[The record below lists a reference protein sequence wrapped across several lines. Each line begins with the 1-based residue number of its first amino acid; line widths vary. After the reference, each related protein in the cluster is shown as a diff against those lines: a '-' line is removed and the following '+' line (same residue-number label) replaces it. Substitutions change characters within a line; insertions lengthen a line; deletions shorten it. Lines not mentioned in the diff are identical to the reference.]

1 MNPVTSAPVLVTG
14 ATGFLASHLIQQLL
28 AKGYKV
34 KATVRD
40 LRLTG
45 HVEHLFKFPE
55 AASSLELVE
64 MDLLLPETIEK
75 AVTEGIEYVF
85 HCATTHSLSV
95 PEGKTVDNYLYD
107 PAVTGTIN
115 MLKACS
121 RVVSVKKFIMTSCIQ
136 ALSDDFDNNKVYNE
150 LDWNALSTKARNPYA
165 YSKTCAEKAAWEFME
180 KAFDNNSKNNGGMRR
195 MNTTNNYALSTQAA
209 PAEEAATSFINAE
222 EDCYG
227 VTNRQMRLI
236 TLLPGVMLGPHL
248 GGKVNYS
255 HRYLLIYL
263 EARIRGVMNLY
274 LPIADVRDVAACH
287 ILTME
292 SYRAE
297 GSRYCLTNKPV
308 HMVNILQTVHEN
320 FSDIKLPAR
329 KLPDGLVKYM
339 VAGATAQHGEKQW
352 TYYNV
357 GRIPNISCIKAK
369 GLGMTLRPPV
379 QTIVDTVRY
388 LIDSDNVGNT
398 VGSNDKAGGCTIM

>member
-1 MNPVTSAPVLVTG
+1 MNPVTAAPVLVTG

-34 KATVRD
+34 RATVRD

-55 AASSLELVE
+55 SSTHLELVE
-64 MDLLLPETIEK
+64 MDLLVPETIEK

-85 HCATTHSLSV
+85 HCASNHTLAV
-95 PEGKTVDNYLYD
+95 PEGKTVVSHLYD
-107 PAVTGTIN
+107 PAVKGTIN

-121 RVVSVKKFIMTSCIQ
+121 KIVSVKKFIMTSCIQ

-150 LDWNALSTKARNPYA
+150 LDWNSLSTFARNPYA
-165 YSKTCAEKAAWEFME
+165 YSKTCSEKAAWEFME
-180 KAFDNNSKNNGGMRR
+180 KAFDNNSSNNGGMRR
-195 MNTTNNYALSTQAA
+195 MNTTNNYALSAQATTT
-209 PAEEAATSFINAE
+209 EGETSFVNAE

-227 VTNRQMRLI
+227 VINRQMRLI
-236 TLLPGVMLGPHL
+236 TLLPGIMLGPHL
-248 GGKVNYS
+248 GGKINYS

-308 HMVNILQTVHEN
+308 HMVNILQTIHEN
-320 FSDIKLPAR
+320 FSDIKLPSR

-339 VAGATAQHGEKQW
+339 VANATGAQGEKQW

-398 VGSNDKAGGCTIM
+398 VPNNEKAAGCTIM